1 MHTNNNMRGK
11 TCAAPQNSCDPPITR
26 LHSTGCMTLDGS
38 ANPRCAASDRRLT
51 NYTNPLEGLFMN
63 KLLATL
69 IAGIFAA
76 SATLA
81 IAQTTAQ
88 TDADKAKAKAEK
100 EAKFKAQEQ
109 SLQKQ
114 SDQMPAANVGGST
127 AKDTKAQDP
136 GKLGKATKE
145 QKAAA
150 YQQMQKEAST
160 SAAQN
165 VGGSTAKTTT
175 ASDPGKLGKATKEQ
189 KAAYEKSLEKESKGG
204 GGQ

>member
-1 MHTNNNMRGK
+1 
-11 TCAAPQNSCDPPITR
+11 
-26 LHSTGCMTLDGS
+26 
-38 ANPRCAASDRRLT
+38 
-51 NYTNPLEGLFMN
+51 MN

-145 QKAAA
+145 QKAA
-150 YQQMQKEAST
+150 
-160 SAAQN
+160 
-165 VGGSTAKTTT
+165 
-175 ASDPGKLGKATKEQ
+175 
-189 KAAYEKSLEKESKGG
+189 YEKSLEKESKGG